1 MRIALDENGK
11 LVNIRD
17 INSDN
22 KGNKYYCPYCKTE
35 VIVASFKGIYPPYF
49 RAKNEHDK
57 NSDCKYI
64 SDYSEKSDNI
74 IDKHSLE
81 DIFERGNSNEEG
93 NNRQNNTDNHSHD
106 GDVKTCN
113 IHTTRQ
119 LYAYCCA
126 NDYNTEYLNGL
137 KIKDFFINKNTL
149 DYNIINNGI
158 SGLKLVEG
166 NIVIYNKK
174 THEFTIE
181 IQSTTDTNKILK
193 LTLHVLDTKLFWE
206 IEDKYFNNF
215 KKYIKTK
222 IVVFGNWLSQEE
234 DEHGSKTYGII
245 SNTKNIIFKF

>member
-1 MRIALDENGK
+1 MRIALDQNGK
-11 LVNIRD
+11 LVNIKD

-35 VIVASFKGIYPPYF
+35 VIVASFKGDYSTYF

-64 SDYSEKSDNI
+64 SDYSEKSNNI
-74 IDKHSLE
+74 IDKHLLE
-81 DIFERGNSNEEG
+81 DIFERGSSNKKDENKQKNNDG
-93 NNRQNNTDNHSHD
+93 NRN
-106 GDVKTCN
+106 GDVTTHN
-113 IHTTRQ
+113 VHTTKQ
-119 LYAYCCA
+119 LYAYCRA
-126 NDYNTEYLNGL
+126 NDYNTEYLDGL
-137 KIKDFFINKNTL
+137 KIKDFFINKDTF

-166 NIVIYNKK
+166 NIVIYDKK

-193 LTLHVLDTKLFWE
+193 LTLRVLDTKLFWE

-222 IVVFGNWLSQEE
+222 IVVFGNWISQKEN
-234 DEHGSKTYGII
+234 EHGSKTYSII

>member
-1 MRIALDENGK
+1 MRIALNQNGK
-11 LVNIRD
+11 LINIRD

-93 NNRQNNTDNHSHD
+93 NNRQNNTDNRSHD

-166 NIVIYNKK
+166 KVKRYYKETNSFKIEIDNIKNKLYVYLYIVDNKK
-174 THEFTIE
+174 LYRE
-181 IQSTTDTNKILK
+181 IRN
-193 LTLHVLDTKLFWE
+193 VF
-206 IEDKYFNNF
+206 YNNCENNQD
-215 KKYIKTK
+215 TK
-222 IVVFGNWLSQEE
+222 IVLFGELNSFRIK
-234 DEHGSKTYGII
+234 DENYETDSFASNKSLII
-245 SNTKNIIFKF
+245 YKS

>member
-81 DIFERGNSNEEG
+81 DIF
-93 NNRQNNTDNHSHD
+93 
-106 GDVKTCN
+106 
-113 IHTTRQ
+113 
-119 LYAYCCA
+119 
-126 NDYNTEYLNGL
+126 
-137 KIKDFFINKNTL
+137 
-149 DYNIINNGI
+149 
-158 SGLKLVEG
+158 
-166 NIVIYNKK
+166 
-174 THEFTIE
+174 
-181 IQSTTDTNKILK
+181 
-193 LTLHVLDTKLFWE
+193 
-206 IEDKYFNNF
+206 
-215 KKYIKTK
+215 
-222 IVVFGNWLSQEE
+222 
-234 DEHGSKTYGII
+234 
-245 SNTKNIIFKF
+245 

>member
-1 MRIALDENGK
+1 MRIALDQNGK
-11 LVNIRD
+11 LINIRD

-35 VIVASFKGIYPPYF
+35 VIVASFEGDYSTYF

-64 SDYSEKSDNI
+64 SDYSEKSNNI

-81 DIFERGNSNEEG
+81 DIFEGSSSNEKDNG
-93 NNRQNNTDNHSHD
+93 KQDNNDNHNNND
-106 GDVKTCN
+106 DVNTFN
-113 IHTTRQ
+113 VHTTKQ
-119 LYAYCCA
+119 LYAYCRA

-166 NIVIYNKK
+166 KVKRYYKETNSFKIEIDNIKNKLYVYLYIVDNKK
-174 THEFTIE
+174 LYRE
-181 IQSTTDTNKILK
+181 IRN
-193 LTLHVLDTKLFWE
+193 VF
-206 IEDKYFNNF
+206 YNNCENNQD
-215 KKYIKTK
+215 TK
-222 IVVFGNWLSQEE
+222 IVLFGELNSFRIK
-234 DEHGSKTYGII
+234 DENYETDSFASNKSLII
-245 SNTKNIIFKF
+245 YKF